1 MAIKYQV
8 IGCSNPAGEEGVDYA
23 CCRAVIPDKVTF
35 VDLAQE
41 VEHATSATK
50 ADVVGVLTSFKEFVR
65 KALLNGQHVNLEGF
79 GILKPSLKGRCF
91 RQQTMTRADFVPAN
105 YIDGVDISFR
115 VNADIKKDRIVK
127 EKYKRLPSDLMA

>member
-65 KALLNGQHVNLEGF
+65 KALAYPENF
-79 GILKPSLKGRCF
+79 GSGR
-91 RQQTMTRADFVPAN
+91 P
-105 YIDGVDISFR
+105 YDIGPVVERWPER
-115 VNADIKKDRIVK
+115 VRKMGK
-127 EKYKRLPSDLMA
+127 